1 MGIAELFVIAIVGL
15 LVIGPDKLPETIK
28 TTLVWFGRLK
38 RMLNDTRT
46 ELEQQLGVDDIRREI
61 HNQQVLDS
69 LQAIKDAQ
77 QAAEKSA
84 LEAGNEVTKNISD
97 IGDDVKKTY
106 SPDFEADDEGLF
118 GEQHANHPPEPIDD
132 GDGESASNDNNPD
145 KPSR

>member
-77 QAAEKSA
+77 QATEKATQEAGEEVAKGVSSMESA
-84 LEAGNEVTKNISD
+84 LQTAH
-97 IGDDVKKTY
+97 
-106 SPDFEADDEGLF
+106 SPDFEDDDEGLF
-118 GEQHANHPPEPIDD
+118 GEQHANHPPEPCDSEGNVD
-132 GDGESASNDNNPD
+132 NGDSDD
-145 KPSR
+145 KPSQ

>member
-77 QAAEKSA
+77 QATEKAA
-84 LEAGNEVTKNISD
+84 LEAGDEVTKSASSIE
-97 IGDDVKKTY
+97 KTMQTAY
-106 SPDFEADDEGLF
+106 SPDFEDDDEGLF
-118 GEQHANHPPEPIDD
+118 GEQHANHPPEPHDS
-132 GDGESASNDNNPD
+132 ESSANNGTSD
-145 KPSR
+145 KRSDH

>member
-77 QAAEKSA
+77 QATEKATQEAGEEVAKGVSSMESA
-84 LEAGNEVTKNISD
+84 LQTAH
-97 IGDDVKKTY
+97 
-106 SPDFEADDEGLF
+106 SPDFEDDDEGLF
-118 GEQHANHPPEPIDD
+118 GEQHANHPPEPSDSEGNAD
-132 GDGESASNDNNPD
+132 NGDSDD
-145 KPSR
+145 KPSQ